1 LQVRLRATGDYG
13 PYYKTYLQE
22 TMNEMNLLLPGKVP
36 PVAWQEQIV
45 LMADNE
51 LLMLYGINQNQ
62 VLQTLRNAFSE
73 NQLMLI
79 TGSETFTPVIIGE
92 SPKTLEEII
101 KTSTIRNNKGF
112 EMPLSSFISL
122 NKDYDLKTIVAGQEG
137 EYFPVPL
144 EVEAS
149 DVLLSIAKINQNL
162 KKKGVFEAGFSGS
175 WFSNRA
181 MIKDLSLIMLISL
194 LLLYFILASQF
205 ESLKL
210 PVIVLLEVPIDIF
223 GALLFL
229 KLFGGSINLMS
240 LIGMVVM
247 SGIIIND
254 SILKVDTI
262 NQLQKSGMPLM
273 KALVVGG
280 QRRLKPI
287 LMTSLTTILALL
299 PFMFIHGMGSDMQKP
314 LALAV
319 MGGMIVGT
327 AVSLYFVPLC
337 YYYLL
342 KQPETI

>member
-1 LQVRLRATGDYG
+1 
-13 PYYKTYLQE
+13 
-22 TMNEMNLLLPGKVP
+22 
-36 PVAWQEQIV
+36 
-45 LMADNE
+45 
-51 LLMLYGINQNQ
+51 
-62 VLQTLRNAFSE
+62 
-73 NQLMLI
+73 
-79 TGSETFTPVIIGE
+79 
-92 SPKTLEEII
+92 
-101 KTSTIRNNKGF
+101 
-112 EMPLSSFISL
+112 
-122 NKDYDLKTIVAGQEG
+122 
-137 EYFPVPL
+137 
-144 EVEAS
+144 
-149 DVLLSIAKINQNL
+149 
-162 KKKGVFEAGFSGS
+162 
-175 WFSNRA
+175 
-181 MIKDLSLIMLISL
+181 MLISL

-262 NQLQKSGMPLM
+262 NQLQRSGMPLM

-319 MGGMIVGT
+319 MGGMIIGT
-327 AVSLYFVPLC
+327 AVSLYFVPMC
-337 YYYLL
+337 YYYLM
-342 KQPETI
+342 KQYETT